1 MYCALYRKYRPQ
13 SLDDVVGQETI
24 VKTLKNSILNEKISH
39 AYLFSG
45 PRGCGKTTVA
55 KILAQTVNCEH
66 LNGYNKCDECVFC
79 TQLKNNQAVDIIEI
93 DAASNNG
100 VDEIREINNKVNLV
114 PSVGKYKVYII
125 DEVHMLTI
133 GAFNALL
140 KTLEEPPSHV
150 IFILATTD
158 PHKVPIT
165 ILSRCQ
171 KFEFKRI
178 SEENLINRIKYIVSK
193 ENIKIDDDAIFE
205 IARLGDGS
213 LRDTISILDQAI
225 AYASTDEK
233 ITSTD
238 VHDINGSLPQQS
250 INLLVKSILNNDAK
264 AVFEQIDDLSNK
276 GKNFLKVVDEMTLY
290 FRNVLL
296 KLTAPDYFNE
306 KINSNLYDD
315 VVNSVTKE
323 DVIKY
328 INLLIDTANQLKKS
342 GDLKLLFE
350 INIIKMLEKE
360 NSVPLVN
367 PKIEENKEIIK
378 KEPIENKE
386 ESKEIIKK
394 EPIENEQ
401 TDKEIE
407 CKKEVVSN
415 TAIIKNINKKTNIEI
430 EQFKKVRINNILSK
444 FNKKKMLEIKE
455 ELSSIEEYL
464 LDNKYAKAASIIL
477 DGQLKAA
484 SDEGLIFVYKTDSL
498 SNQFIENIV
507 NIEELINVVFNN
519 KYNVISTD
527 LDEWEIIKNKFNKDK
542 SQFTYSEDNYD
553 LTLIIKNVKKQ
564 IQDDMAS
571 IFGDIVE
578 YN

>member
-24 VKTLKNSILNEKISH
+24 VKTLKNSILNDKISH

-66 LNGYNKCDECVFC
+66 LNGYNKCNKCVFC

-328 INLLIDTANQLKKS
+328 INLLIETANQLKKS

-360 NSVPLVN
+360 NFVPLVN
-367 PKIEENKEIIK
+367 LKNEENKEIIK
-378 KEPIENKE
+378 KEPIENEQKNKE
-386 ESKEIIKK
+386 L
-394 EPIENEQ
+394 
-401 TDKEIE
+401 E
-407 CKKEVVSN
+407 CKKEIVSN
-415 TAIIKNINKKTNIEI
+415 TTIIKNINKKTNVEI

-444 FNKKKMLEIKE
+444 FNKKKMLEVKE

-464 LDNKYAKAASIIL
+464 LDNKYARAASIIL

-519 KYNVISTD
+519 KYNVISTN

-542 SQFTYSEDNYD
+542 TQFKYIEDNYD
-553 LTLIIKNVKKQ
+553 LNLIIKNVKKQ

>member
-24 VKTLKNSILNEKISH
+24 VKTLKNSILNDKISH

-66 LNGYNKCDECVFC
+66 LNGYNKCNECVFC

-264 AVFEQIDDLSNK
+264 DVFEQIDDLSNK
-276 GKNFLKVVDEMTLY
+276 GKNFLKVADEMTLY

-328 INLLIDTANQLKKS
+328 INLLIETANQLKKS

-360 NSVPLVN
+360 NFVPLVN
-367 PKIEENKEIIK
+367 LKNEENKEIIK
-378 KEPIENKE
+378 KEPIENEQKNKE
-386 ESKEIIKK
+386 L
-394 EPIENEQ
+394 
-401 TDKEIE
+401 E
-407 CKKEVVSN
+407 CKKEIVSN
-415 TAIIKNINKKTNIEI
+415 TTIIKNINKKTNVEI

-444 FNKKKMLEIKE
+444 FNKKKMLEVKE

-464 LDNKYAKAASIIL
+464 LDNKYARAASIIL

-519 KYNVISTD
+519 KYNVISTN

-542 SQFTYSEDNYD
+542 TQFKYIEDNYD
-553 LTLIIKNVKKQ
+553 LNLIIKNVKKQ

>member
-24 VKTLKNSILNEKISH
+24 VKTLKNSILNDKISH

-66 LNGYNKCDECVFC
+66 LNGYNKCNKCVFC

-328 INLLIDTANQLKKS
+328 INLLIETANQLKKS

-360 NSVPLVN
+360 NFVPLVN
-367 PKIEENKEIIK
+367 LKNEENKEIIK
-378 KEPIENKE
+378 KEPIENEQKNKE
-386 ESKEIIKK
+386 L
-394 EPIENEQ
+394 
-401 TDKEIE
+401 E
-407 CKKEVVSN
+407 CKKEIVSN
-415 TAIIKNINKKTNIEI
+415 TTIIKNINKKTNVEI

-444 FNKKKMLEIKE
+444 FNKKKMLEVKE

-464 LDNKYAKAASIIL
+464 LDNKYARAASIIL

-542 SQFTYSEDNYD
+542 TQFKYIEDNYD
-553 LTLIIKNVKKQ
+553 LNLIIKNVKKQ

>member
-24 VKTLKNSILNEKISH
+24 VKTLKNSILNDKISH

-66 LNGYNKCDECVFC
+66 LNGYNKCNECVFC

-328 INLLIDTANQLKKS
+328 INLLIETANQLKKS

-360 NSVPLVN
+360 NFVPLVN
-367 PKIEENKEIIK
+367 LKNEENKEIIK
-378 KEPIENKE
+378 KEPIENEQKNKE
-386 ESKEIIKK
+386 LEYKKEI
-394 EPIENEQ
+394 
-401 TDKEIE
+401 
-407 CKKEVVSN
+407 VSN
-415 TAIIKNINKKTNIEI
+415 NTIIKNINKKTNVEI

-444 FNKKKMLEIKE
+444 FNKKKMLEVKE

-464 LDNKYAKAASIIL
+464 LDNKYARAASIIL

-519 KYNVISTD
+519 KYNVISTN

-542 SQFTYSEDNYD
+542 TQFKYIEDNYD
-553 LTLIIKNVKKQ
+553 LNLIIKNVKKQ

>member
-24 VKTLKNSILNEKISH
+24 VKTLKNSILNDKISH

-66 LNGYNKCDECVFC
+66 LNGYNKCNKCVFC

-328 INLLIDTANQLKKS
+328 INLLIETANQLKKS

-360 NSVPLVN
+360 NFVPLVN
-367 PKIEENKEIIK
+367 LKNEENKEIIK
-378 KEPIENKE
+378 KQ
-386 ESKEIIKK
+386 
-394 EPIENEQ
+394 PIENEQ
-401 TDKEIE
+401 KNKELE
-407 CKKEVVSN
+407 CKKEIVNN
-415 TAIIKNINKKTNIEI
+415 TTIIKNINKKTNVEI

-444 FNKKKMLEIKE
+444 FNKKKMLEVKE

-464 LDNKYAKAASIIL
+464 LDNKYARAASIIL

-519 KYNVISTD
+519 KYNVISTN

-542 SQFTYSEDNYD
+542 TQFKYIEDNYD
-553 LTLIIKNVKKQ
+553 LNLIIKNVKKQ

>member
-24 VKTLKNSILNEKISH
+24 VKTLKNSILNDKISH

-66 LNGYNKCDECVFC
+66 INGYNKCNECVFC

-306 KINSNLYDD
+306 KINSNLYND

-328 INLLIDTANQLKKS
+328 INLLIETANQLKKS

-360 NSVPLVN
+360 NFVPLVN
-367 PKIEENKEIIK
+367 LKNEENKEIIK
-378 KEPIENKE
+378 KEPIENEQKNKE
-386 ESKEIIKK
+386 L
-394 EPIENEQ
+394 
-401 TDKEIE
+401 E
-407 CKKEVVSN
+407 CKKEIVSN
-415 TAIIKNINKKTNIEI
+415 TTIIKNINKKTNVEI

-444 FNKKKMLEIKE
+444 FNKKKMLEVKE

-464 LDNKYAKAASIIL
+464 LDNKYARAASIIL

-519 KYNVISTD
+519 KYNVISTN

-542 SQFTYSEDNYD
+542 TQFKYIEDNYD
-553 LTLIIKNVKKQ
+553 LNLIIKNVKKQ

>member
-24 VKTLKNSILNEKISH
+24 VKTLKNSILNDKISH

-66 LNGYNKCDECVFC
+66 LNGYNKCNECVFC

-306 KINSNLYDD
+306 KINSNLYND

-328 INLLIDTANQLKKS
+328 INLLIETANQLKKS

-360 NSVPLVN
+360 NFVPLVN
-367 PKIEENKEIIK
+367 LKNEENKEIIK
-378 KEPIENKE
+378 KE
-386 ESKEIIKK
+386 S
-394 EPIENEQ
+394 IENEQ
-401 TDKEIE
+401 KNKELE
-407 CKKEVVSN
+407 CKKEIVSN
-415 TAIIKNINKKTNIEI
+415 TTIIKNINKKTNVEI

-444 FNKKKMLEIKE
+444 FNKKKMLEVKE

-464 LDNKYAKAASIIL
+464 LDNKYARAASIIL

-519 KYNVISTD
+519 KYNVISTN

-542 SQFTYSEDNYD
+542 TQFKYIEDNYD
-553 LTLIIKNVKKQ
+553 LNLIIKNVKKQ

>member
-24 VKTLKNSILNEKISH
+24 VKTLKNSILNDKISH

-66 LNGYNKCDECVFC
+66 LNGYNKCNKCVFC

-328 INLLIDTANQLKKS
+328 INLLIETANQLKKS

-360 NSVPLVN
+360 NFVPLVN
-367 PKIEENKEIIK
+367 LKNEENKEIIK
-378 KEPIENKE
+378 KEPIENEQKNKE
-386 ESKEIIKK
+386 LEYKKEI
-394 EPIENEQ
+394 
-401 TDKEIE
+401 
-407 CKKEVVSN
+407 VSN
-415 TAIIKNINKKTNIEI
+415 TTIIKNINKKTNVEI

-464 LDNKYAKAASIIL
+464 LDNKYARAASIIL

-519 KYNVISTD
+519 KYNVISTN

-542 SQFTYSEDNYD
+542 TQFKYIEDNYD
-553 LTLIIKNVKKQ
+553 LNLIIKNVKKQ

>member
-24 VKTLKNSILNEKISH
+24 VKTLKNSILNDKISH

-66 LNGYNKCDECVFC
+66 LNGYNKCNKCVFC

-114 PSVGKYKVYII
+114 PSVGKYKIYII

-328 INLLIDTANQLKKS
+328 INLLIETANQLKKS

-360 NSVPLVN
+360 NFVPLVN
-367 PKIEENKEIIK
+367 LKNEENKK
-378 KEPIENKE
+378 
-386 ESKEIIKK
+386 IIKK

-401 TDKEIE
+401 KNKELE
-407 CKKEVVSN
+407 CKKEIVSN
-415 TAIIKNINKKTNIEI
+415 TTIIKNINKKTNVEI

-444 FNKKKMLEIKE
+444 FNKKKMLEVKE

-464 LDNKYAKAASIIL
+464 LDNKYARAASIIL

-507 NIEELINVVFNN
+507 NIEELINVAFNN
-519 KYNVISTD
+519 KYNVISTN

-542 SQFTYSEDNYD
+542 TQFKYIEDNYD
-553 LTLIIKNVKKQ
+553 LNLIIKNVKKQ

>member
-24 VKTLKNSILNEKISH
+24 VKTLKNSILNDKISH

-66 LNGYNKCDECVFC
+66 LNGYNKCNKCVFC

-178 SEENLINRIKYIVSK
+178 SEENLINRIKYIVTK

-328 INLLIDTANQLKKS
+328 INLLIETANQLKKS

-360 NSVPLVN
+360 NFVPLVN
-367 PKIEENKEIIK
+367 LKNEENKEIIK
-378 KEPIENKE
+378 KEPIENEQKNKE
-386 ESKEIIKK
+386 L
-394 EPIENEQ
+394 
-401 TDKEIE
+401 E
-407 CKKEVVSN
+407 CKKEIVSN
-415 TAIIKNINKKTNIEI
+415 TTIIKNINKKTNVEI

-444 FNKKKMLEIKE
+444 FNKKKMLEVKE

-464 LDNKYAKAASIIL
+464 LDNKYARAASIIL

-519 KYNVISTD
+519 KYNVISTN

-542 SQFTYSEDNYD
+542 TQFKYIEDNYD
-553 LTLIIKNVKKQ
+553 LNLIIKNVKKQ

>member
-24 VKTLKNSILNEKISH
+24 VKTLKNSILNDKISH

-66 LNGYNKCDECVFC
+66 LNGYNKCNECVFC

-328 INLLIDTANQLKKS
+328 INLLIETANQLKKS

-360 NSVPLVN
+360 NFVPLVN
-367 PKIEENKEIIK
+367 LKNEENKEIIK
-378 KEPIENKE
+378 KEPIENEQKNKE
-386 ESKEIIKK
+386 L
-394 EPIENEQ
+394 
-401 TDKEIE
+401 E
-407 CKKEVVSN
+407 CKKEIVSN
-415 TAIIKNINKKTNIEI
+415 TTIIKKINKKTNVEI

-444 FNKKKMLEIKE
+444 FNKKKMLEVKE

-464 LDNKYAKAASIIL
+464 LDNKYARAASIIL

-519 KYNVISTD
+519 KYNVISTN

-542 SQFTYSEDNYD
+542 TQFKYIEDNYD
-553 LTLIIKNVKKQ
+553 LNLIIKNVKKQ

>member
-24 VKTLKNSILNEKISH
+24 VKTLKNSILNDKISH

-66 LNGYNKCDECVFC
+66 LNGYNKCNECVFC

-250 INLLVKSILNNDAK
+250 INLLVKNILNNDAK

-328 INLLIDTANQLKKS
+328 INLLIETANQLKKS

-360 NSVPLVN
+360 NFVPLVN
-367 PKIEENKEIIK
+367 LKNEENKK
-378 KEPIENKE
+378 
-386 ESKEIIKK
+386 IIKK

-401 TDKEIE
+401 KNKELE
-407 CKKEVVSN
+407 CKKEIVSN
-415 TAIIKNINKKTNIEI
+415 NTIIKNINKKTNVEI

-444 FNKKKMLEIKE
+444 FNKKKMLEVKE

-464 LDNKYAKAASIIL
+464 LDNKYARAASIIL

-519 KYNVISTD
+519 KYNVISTN

-542 SQFTYSEDNYD
+542 TQFKYIEDNYD
-553 LTLIIKNVKKQ
+553 LNLIIKNVKKQ

>member
-24 VKTLKNSILNEKISH
+24 VKTLKNSILNDKISH

-66 LNGYNKCDECVFC
+66 LNGYNKCNECVFC

-306 KINSNLYDD
+306 KINSNLYND

-328 INLLIDTANQLKKS
+328 INLLIETANQLKKS

-360 NSVPLVN
+360 NFVPLVN
-367 PKIEENKEIIK
+367 LKNEENKEIIK
-378 KEPIENKE
+378 KEPIENEQKNKE
-386 ESKEIIKK
+386 L
-394 EPIENEQ
+394 
-401 TDKEIE
+401 E
-407 CKKEVVSN
+407 CKKEIVSN
-415 TAIIKNINKKTNIEI
+415 TTIIKNINKKTNVEI

-464 LDNKYAKAASIIL
+464 LDNKYARAASIIL

-519 KYNVISTD
+519 KYNVISTN

-542 SQFTYSEDNYD
+542 TQFKYIEDNYD
-553 LTLIIKNVKKQ
+553 LNLIIKNVKKQ

>member
-24 VKTLKNSILNEKISH
+24 VKTLKNSILNDKISH

-66 LNGYNKCDECVFC
+66 LNGYNKCNECVFC

-306 KINSNLYDD
+306 KINSNLYND

-328 INLLIDTANQLKKS
+328 INLLIETANQLKKS

-360 NSVPLVN
+360 NFVPLVN
-367 PKIEENKEIIK
+367 LKNEENKEIIK
-378 KEPIENKE
+378 KEPIENEQKNKE
-386 ESKEIIKK
+386 L
-394 EPIENEQ
+394 
-401 TDKEIE
+401 E
-407 CKKEVVSN
+407 CKKEIVSN
-415 TAIIKNINKKTNIEI
+415 TTIIKNINKKTNVEI

-444 FNKKKMLEIKE
+444 FNKKKMLEVKE

-464 LDNKYAKAASIIL
+464 LDNKYARAASIIL

-519 KYNVISTD
+519 KYNVISTN

-542 SQFTYSEDNYD
+542 TQFKYIEDNYD
-553 LTLIIKNVKKQ
+553 LNLIIKNVKKQ

>member
-24 VKTLKNSILNEKISH
+24 VKTLKNSILNDKISH

-66 LNGYNKCDECVFC
+66 LNGYNKCNKCVFC

-328 INLLIDTANQLKKS
+328 INLLIETANQLKKS

-360 NSVPLVN
+360 NFVPLVN
-367 PKIEENKEIIK
+367 LKNEENKEIIK
-378 KEPIENKE
+378 KE
-386 ESKEIIKK
+386 S
-394 EPIENEQ
+394 IENEQ
-401 TDKEIE
+401 KNKKLE
-407 CKKEVVSN
+407 CKKEIVSN
-415 TAIIKNINKKTNIEI
+415 TTIIKNINKKTNVEI

-444 FNKKKMLEIKE
+444 FNKKKMLEVKE

-464 LDNKYAKAASIIL
+464 LDNKYARAASIIL

-519 KYNVISTD
+519 KYNVISTN

-542 SQFTYSEDNYD
+542 TQFKYIEDNYD
-553 LTLIIKNVKKQ
+553 LNLIIKNVKKQ

>member
-24 VKTLKNSILNEKISH
+24 VKTLKNSILNDKISH

-66 LNGYNKCDECVFC
+66 LNGYNKCNECVFC

-328 INLLIDTANQLKKS
+328 INLLIETANQLKKS

-360 NSVPLVN
+360 NFVPLVN
-367 PKIEENKEIIK
+367 LKNEENKEIIK
-378 KEPIENKE
+378 KEPIENEQKNKE
-386 ESKEIIKK
+386 LEYKKEI
-394 EPIENEQ
+394 
-401 TDKEIE
+401 
-407 CKKEVVSN
+407 VSN
-415 TAIIKNINKKTNIEI
+415 TTIIKNINKKTNVEI

-464 LDNKYAKAASIIL
+464 LDNKYARAASIIL

-507 NIEELINVVFNN
+507 NIEELINVAFNN
-519 KYNVISTD
+519 KYNVISTN

-542 SQFTYSEDNYD
+542 TQFKYIEDNYD
-553 LTLIIKNVKKQ
+553 LNLIIKNVKKQ

>member
-24 VKTLKNSILNEKISH
+24 VKTLKNSILNDKISH

-66 LNGYNKCDECVFC
+66 LNGYNKCNECVFC

-328 INLLIDTANQLKKS
+328 INLLIETANQLKKS

-360 NSVPLVN
+360 NFVPSVNLKN
-367 PKIEENKEIIK
+367 EENKEIIK
-378 KEPIENKE
+378 KEPIENEQKNKE
-386 ESKEIIKK
+386 L
-394 EPIENEQ
+394 
-401 TDKEIE
+401 E
-407 CKKEVVSN
+407 CKKEIVSN
-415 TAIIKNINKKTNIEI
+415 TTIIKNINKKTNVEI

-444 FNKKKMLEIKE
+444 FNKKKMLEVKE

-464 LDNKYAKAASIIL
+464 LDNKYARVASIIL

-519 KYNVISTD
+519 KYNVISTN

-542 SQFTYSEDNYD
+542 TQFKYIEDNYD
-553 LTLIIKNVKKQ
+553 LNLIIKNVKKQ

>member
-24 VKTLKNSILNEKISH
+24 VKTLKNSILNDKISH

-66 LNGYNKCDECVFC
+66 LNGYNKCNECVFC
-79 TQLKNNQAVDIIEI
+79 TQSKNNQAVDIIEI

-328 INLLIDTANQLKKS
+328 INLLIETANQLKKS

-360 NSVPLVN
+360 NFVPLVN
-367 PKIEENKEIIK
+367 LKNEENKEIIK
-378 KEPIENKE
+378 KEPIENEQKNKE
-386 ESKEIIKK
+386 L
-394 EPIENEQ
+394 
-401 TDKEIE
+401 E
-407 CKKEVVSN
+407 CKKEIVSN
-415 TAIIKNINKKTNIEI
+415 TTIIKNINKKTNVEI

-444 FNKKKMLEIKE
+444 FNKKKMLEVKE

-464 LDNKYAKAASIIL
+464 LDNKYARAASIIL

-519 KYNVISTD
+519 KYNVISTN

-542 SQFTYSEDNYD
+542 TQFKYIEDNYD
-553 LTLIIKNVKKQ
+553 LNLIIKNVKKQ

>member
-24 VKTLKNSILNEKISH
+24 VKTLKNSILNDKISH

-66 LNGYNKCDECVFC
+66 LNGYNKCNECVFC

-178 SEENLINRIKYIVSK
+178 SEENLINRIKYIVLK

-328 INLLIDTANQLKKS
+328 INLLIETANQLKKS

-360 NSVPLVN
+360 NFVPLVN
-367 PKIEENKEIIK
+367 LKNEENKEIIK
-378 KEPIENKE
+378 KE
-386 ESKEIIKK
+386 S
-394 EPIENEQ
+394 IENEQ
-401 TDKEIE
+401 KNKELE
-407 CKKEVVSN
+407 CKKEIVSN
-415 TAIIKNINKKTNIEI
+415 TTIIKNINKKTNVEI

-444 FNKKKMLEIKE
+444 FNKKKMLEVKE

-464 LDNKYAKAASIIL
+464 LDNKYARAASIIL

-519 KYNVISTD
+519 KYNVISTN

-542 SQFTYSEDNYD
+542 TQFKYIEDNYD
-553 LTLIIKNVKKQ
+553 LNLIIKNVKKQ

>member
-24 VKTLKNSILNEKISH
+24 VKTLKNSILNDKISH

-66 LNGYNKCDECVFC
+66 LNGYNKCNECVFC

-328 INLLIDTANQLKKS
+328 INLLIETANQLKKS

-350 INIIKMLEKE
+350 INIIKMLKKE
-360 NSVPLVN
+360 NFVPLVN
-367 PKIEENKEIIK
+367 LKNEENKEIIK
-378 KEPIENKE
+378 KEPIENEQKNKE
-386 ESKEIIKK
+386 L
-394 EPIENEQ
+394 
-401 TDKEIE
+401 E
-407 CKKEVVSN
+407 CKKEIVSN
-415 TAIIKNINKKTNIEI
+415 NTIIKNINKKTNVEI

-444 FNKKKMLEIKE
+444 FNKKKMLEVKE

-464 LDNKYAKAASIIL
+464 LDNKYARAASIIL

-542 SQFTYSEDNYD
+542 TQFKYIEDNYD
-553 LTLIIKNVKKQ
+553 LNLIIKNVKKQ

>member
-24 VKTLKNSILNEKISH
+24 VKTLKNSILKDKISH

-66 LNGYNKCDECVFC
+66 LNGYNKCNECVFC

-233 ITSTD
+233 ITPTD

-296 KLTAPDYFNE
+296 KLTASDYFNE

-328 INLLIDTANQLKKS
+328 INLLIETANQLKKS

-360 NSVPLVN
+360 NFVPLVN
-367 PKIEENKEIIK
+367 LKNEENKEIIK
-378 KEPIENKE
+378 KEPIENEQKNKE
-386 ESKEIIKK
+386 L
-394 EPIENEQ
+394 
-401 TDKEIE
+401 E
-407 CKKEVVSN
+407 CKKEIVSN
-415 TAIIKNINKKTNIEI
+415 TTIIKNINKKTNVEI

-444 FNKKKMLEIKE
+444 FNKKKMLEVKE

-464 LDNKYAKAASIIL
+464 LDNKYARAASIIL

-542 SQFTYSEDNYD
+542 TQFKYIEDNYD
-553 LTLIIKNVKKQ
+553 LNLIIKNVKKQ

>member
-24 VKTLKNSILNEKISH
+24 VKTLKNSILNDKISH

-66 LNGYNKCDECVFC
+66 LNGYNKCNECVFC

-276 GKNFLKVVDEMTLY
+276 GKSFLKVVDEMTLY

-328 INLLIDTANQLKKS
+328 INLLIETANQLKKS

-360 NSVPLVN
+360 NFVPLVN
-367 PKIEENKEIIK
+367 LKNEENKEIIK
-378 KEPIENKE
+378 KEPIENEQKNKE
-386 ESKEIIKK
+386 L
-394 EPIENEQ
+394 
-401 TDKEIE
+401 E
-407 CKKEVVSN
+407 CKKEIVSN
-415 TAIIKNINKKTNIEI
+415 TTIIKNINKKTNVEI

-444 FNKKKMLEIKE
+444 FNKKKMLEVKE

-464 LDNKYAKAASIIL
+464 LDNKYARAASIIL

-519 KYNVISTD
+519 KYNVISTN

-542 SQFTYSEDNYD
+542 TQFKYIEDNYD
-553 LTLIIKNVKKQ
+553 LNLIIKNVKKQ

>member
-24 VKTLKNSILNEKISH
+24 VKTLKNSILNDKISH

-66 LNGYNKCDECVFC
+66 LNGYNKCNECVFC

-114 PSVGKYKVYII
+114 PSVAKYKVYII

-306 KINSNLYDD
+306 KINSNLYND

-328 INLLIDTANQLKKS
+328 INLLIETANQLKKS

-360 NSVPLVN
+360 NFVSLVN
-367 PKIEENKEIIK
+367 LKNEENKEIIK
-378 KEPIENKE
+378 KEPIENEQKNKE
-386 ESKEIIKK
+386 L
-394 EPIENEQ
+394 
-401 TDKEIE
+401 E
-407 CKKEVVSN
+407 CKKEIVSN
-415 TAIIKNINKKTNIEI
+415 TTIIKNINKKTNVEI

-464 LDNKYAKAASIIL
+464 LDNKYARAASIIL

-519 KYNVISTD
+519 KYNVISTN

-542 SQFTYSEDNYD
+542 TQFKYIEDNYD
-553 LTLIIKNVKKQ
+553 LNLIIKNVKKQ

>member
-24 VKTLKNSILNEKISH
+24 VKTLKNSILNDKISH

-66 LNGYNKCDECVFC
+66 LNGYNKCNECVFC

-100 VDEIREINNKVNLV
+100 IDEIREINNKVNLV

-238 VHDINGSLPQQS
+238 VHDINSSLPQQS

-328 INLLIDTANQLKKS
+328 INLLIETANQLKKS

-360 NSVPLVN
+360 NFVPLVN
-367 PKIEENKEIIK
+367 LKNEENKEIIK
-378 KEPIENKE
+378 KEPIENEQKNKE
-386 ESKEIIKK
+386 L
-394 EPIENEQ
+394 
-401 TDKEIE
+401 E
-407 CKKEVVSN
+407 CKKEIVSN
-415 TAIIKNINKKTNIEI
+415 TTIIKNINKKTNVEI

-464 LDNKYAKAASIIL
+464 LDNKYARAASIIL

-519 KYNVISTD
+519 KYNVISTN

-542 SQFTYSEDNYD
+542 TQFKYIEDNYD
-553 LTLIIKNVKKQ
+553 LNLIIKNVKKQ

>member
-24 VKTLKNSILNEKISH
+24 VKTLKNSILNDKISH

-66 LNGYNKCDECVFC
+66 LNGYNKCNECVFC

-276 GKNFLKVVDEMTLY
+276 GKNFLKVVDEMNLY

-328 INLLIDTANQLKKS
+328 INLLIETANQLKKS

-360 NSVPLVN
+360 NFVPLVN
-367 PKIEENKEIIK
+367 LKNEENKEIIK
-378 KEPIENKE
+378 KEPIENEQKNKE
-386 ESKEIIKK
+386 L
-394 EPIENEQ
+394 
-401 TDKEIE
+401 E
-407 CKKEVVSN
+407 CKKEIVSN
-415 TAIIKNINKKTNIEI
+415 TTIIKNINKKTNVEI

-444 FNKKKMLEIKE
+444 FNKKKMLEVKE

-464 LDNKYAKAASIIL
+464 LDNKYARAASIIL

-519 KYNVISTD
+519 KYNVISTN

-542 SQFTYSEDNYD
+542 TQFKYIEDNYD
-553 LTLIIKNVKKQ
+553 LNLIIKNVKKQ

>member
-24 VKTLKNSILNEKISH
+24 VKTLKNSILNDKISH

-66 LNGYNKCDECVFC
+66 LNGYNKCNECVFC

-328 INLLIDTANQLKKS
+328 INLLIETANQLKKS

-360 NSVPLVN
+360 NFVPLVN
-367 PKIEENKEIIK
+367 FKNEENKEIIK
-378 KEPIENKE
+378 KEPIENEQKNKE
-386 ESKEIIKK
+386 L
-394 EPIENEQ
+394 
-401 TDKEIE
+401 E
-407 CKKEVVSN
+407 CKKEIVSN
-415 TAIIKNINKKTNIEI
+415 TTIIKNINKKTNVEI

-444 FNKKKMLEIKE
+444 FNKKKMLEVKE

-464 LDNKYAKAASIIL
+464 LDNKYARAASIIL

-542 SQFTYSEDNYD
+542 TQFKYIEDNYD
-553 LTLIIKNVKKQ
+553 LNLIIKNVKKQ

>member
-24 VKTLKNSILNEKISH
+24 VKTLKNSILNDKISH

-66 LNGYNKCDECVFC
+66 LNGYNKCNKCVFC

-328 INLLIDTANQLKKS
+328 INLLIETANQLKKS

-360 NSVPLVN
+360 NFVPLVN
-367 PKIEENKEIIK
+367 LKNEENKEIIK
-378 KEPIENKE
+378 KEPIENEKKNKE
-386 ESKEIIKK
+386 L
-394 EPIENEQ
+394 
-401 TDKEIE
+401 E
-407 CKKEVVSN
+407 CKKEIVSN
-415 TAIIKNINKKTNIEI
+415 TTIIKNINKKTNVEI

-444 FNKKKMLEIKE
+444 FNKKKMLEVKE

-464 LDNKYAKAASIIL
+464 LDNKYARAASIIL

-519 KYNVISTD
+519 KYNVISTN

-542 SQFTYSEDNYD
+542 TQFKYIEDNYD
-553 LTLIIKNVKKQ
+553 LNLIIKNVKKQ

>member
-24 VKTLKNSILNEKISH
+24 VKTLKNSILNDKISH

-66 LNGYNKCDECVFC
+66 LNGYNKCNECVFC

-264 AVFEQIDDLSNK
+264 DVFEQIDDLSNK

-328 INLLIDTANQLKKS
+328 INLLIETANQLKKS

-360 NSVPLVN
+360 NFVPLVN
-367 PKIEENKEIIK
+367 LKNEENKEIIK
-378 KEPIENKE
+378 KEPIENEQKNKE
-386 ESKEIIKK
+386 L
-394 EPIENEQ
+394 
-401 TDKEIE
+401 E
-407 CKKEVVSN
+407 CKKEIVSN
-415 TAIIKNINKKTNIEI
+415 TTIIKNINKKTNVEI

-444 FNKKKMLEIKE
+444 FNKKKMLEVKE

-464 LDNKYAKAASIIL
+464 LDNKYARAASIIL

-519 KYNVISTD
+519 KYNVISTN

-542 SQFTYSEDNYD
+542 TQFKYIEDNYD
-553 LTLIIKNVKKQ
+553 LNLIIKNVKKQ

>member
-24 VKTLKNSILNEKISH
+24 VKTLKNSILNDKISH

-66 LNGYNKCDECVFC
+66 LIGYNKCNKCVFC

-328 INLLIDTANQLKKS
+328 INLLIETANQLKKS

-360 NSVPLVN
+360 NFVPLVN
-367 PKIEENKEIIK
+367 LKNEENKEIIK
-378 KEPIENKE
+378 KEPIENEQKNKE
-386 ESKEIIKK
+386 L
-394 EPIENEQ
+394 
-401 TDKEIE
+401 E
-407 CKKEVVSN
+407 CKKEIVSN
-415 TAIIKNINKKTNIEI
+415 TTIIKNINKKTNVEI

-444 FNKKKMLEIKE
+444 FNKKKMLEVKE

-464 LDNKYAKAASIIL
+464 LDNKYARAASIIL
-477 DGQLKAA
+477 DGQLKAE

-519 KYNVISTD
+519 KYNVISTN

-542 SQFTYSEDNYD
+542 TQFKYIEDNYD
-553 LTLIIKNVKKQ
+553 LNLIIKNVKKQ

>member
-24 VKTLKNSILNEKISH
+24 VKTLKNSILNDKISH

-66 LNGYNKCDECVFC
+66 LNGYNKCNECVFC
-79 TQLKNNQAVDIIEI
+79 TQSKNNQAVDIIEI

-328 INLLIDTANQLKKS
+328 INLLIETANQLKKS

-360 NSVPLVN
+360 NFVSLVN
-367 PKIEENKEIIK
+367 LKNEENKEIIK
-378 KEPIENKE
+378 KEL
-386 ESKEIIKK
+386 
-394 EPIENEQ
+394 IENEQ
-401 TDKEIE
+401 KNKELE
-407 CKKEVVSN
+407 CKKEIVSN
-415 TAIIKNINKKTNIEI
+415 TTIIKNINKKTNVEI

-444 FNKKKMLEIKE
+444 FNKKKMLEVKE

-464 LDNKYAKAASIIL
+464 LDNKYARAASIIL

-519 KYNVISTD
+519 KYNVISTN

-542 SQFTYSEDNYD
+542 TQFKYIEDNYD
-553 LTLIIKNVKKQ
+553 LNLIIKNVKKQ

>member
-24 VKTLKNSILNEKISH
+24 VKTLKNSILNDKISH

-66 LNGYNKCDECVFC
+66 LNGYNKCNECVFC

-250 INLLVKSILNNDAK
+250 INLLVKNILNNDAK

-328 INLLIDTANQLKKS
+328 INLLIETANQLKKS

-360 NSVPLVN
+360 NFVPLVN
-367 PKIEENKEIIK
+367 LKNEKN
-378 KEPIENKE
+378 
-386 ESKEIIKK
+386 KEIIKK

-401 TDKEIE
+401 KNKELE
-407 CKKEVVSN
+407 CKKEIVSN
-415 TAIIKNINKKTNIEI
+415 TTIIKNINKKTNVEI

-464 LDNKYAKAASIIL
+464 LDNKYARAASIIL

-519 KYNVISTD
+519 KYNVISTN

-542 SQFTYSEDNYD
+542 TQFKYIEDNYD
-553 LTLIIKNVKKQ
+553 LNLIIKNVKKQ

>member
-24 VKTLKNSILNEKISH
+24 VKTLKNSILNDKISH

-66 LNGYNKCDECVFC
+66 LNGYNKCNECVFC

-250 INLLVKSILNNDAK
+250 INLLVKNILNNDAK

-328 INLLIDTANQLKKS
+328 INLLIETANQLKKS

-360 NSVPLVN
+360 NFVPLVN
-367 PKIEENKEIIK
+367 LKNEENKK
-378 KEPIENKE
+378 
-386 ESKEIIKK
+386 IIKK

-401 TDKEIE
+401 KNKELE
-407 CKKEVVSN
+407 CKKEIVSN
-415 TAIIKNINKKTNIEI
+415 NTIIKNINKKTNVEI

-444 FNKKKMLEIKE
+444 FNKKKMLEVKE

-464 LDNKYAKAASIIL
+464 LDNKYARAASIIL

-507 NIEELINVVFNN
+507 NIEELINVAFNN
-519 KYNVISTD
+519 KYNVISTN

-542 SQFTYSEDNYD
+542 TQFKYIEDNYD
-553 LTLIIKNVKKQ
+553 LNLIIKNVKKQ

>member
-24 VKTLKNSILNEKISH
+24 VKTLKNSILNDKISH

-66 LNGYNKCDECVFC
+66 LNSYNKCNECVFC

-328 INLLIDTANQLKKS
+328 INLLIETANQLKKS

-360 NSVPLVN
+360 NFVPLVN
-367 PKIEENKEIIK
+367 LKNEENKEIIK
-378 KEPIENKE
+378 KQ
-386 ESKEIIKK
+386 
-394 EPIENEQ
+394 PIENEQ
-401 TDKEIE
+401 KNKELE
-407 CKKEVVSN
+407 CKKEIVSN
-415 TAIIKNINKKTNIEI
+415 TTIIKNINKKTNVEI

-444 FNKKKMLEIKE
+444 FNKKKMLEVKE

-464 LDNKYAKAASIIL
+464 LDNKYARAASIIL

-519 KYNVISTD
+519 KYNVISTN

-542 SQFTYSEDNYD
+542 TQFKYIEDNYD
-553 LTLIIKNVKKQ
+553 LNLIIKNVKKQ